1 MMQRAQA
8 REFYLN
14 LSEEERCEL
23 CKAIA
28 EDIFFLDENLQGKIF
43 EVLHE
48 IEPEIAEKIR
58 KINSFTI

>member
-8 REFYLN
+8 REFYLK
-14 LSEEERCEL
+14 LSEEEKTEL

-28 EDIFFLDENLQGKIF
+28 EDIYFLDEELQKKILG
-43 EVLHE
+43 VLHDT
-48 IEPEIAEKIR
+48 EPELEEKIR